1 MKKILIIMPN
11 DFSNLA
17 GTENYNLFL
26 MNILFTYYTNFE
38 IDLFSVDCKSNPV
51 LPPKYQTKFV
61 YYHLNKYFGTDS
73 LIKKTYSL
81 FSKVIECRKEFKKI
95 YKDYDLILDSSQ
107 IGFPKA
113 SQLKNYYL
121 IQHLD
126 FKQYYLAKFISKQG
140 INSWIRKLI
149 RHLTNTYNLVK
160 FANNLVVFDKPNQE
174 FISSYCLN
182 ANIFA
187 ISLPSKINSI
197 SINELNSAKRNH
209 CIFLGRLSDQKNI
222 NALIQINK
230 QLNLIDFYG
239 KSNDAYGDKCKQEL
253 SSNNWY
259 MGSIDG
265 QQELIN
271 TLKKYKFMILYS
283 KYEGFPFSLVEA
295 LSQGVPIIVKNT
307 FLSASYLCNSK
318 TGLLLPASTT
328 IEEDIELIKKFVLI
342 SNEKYHQLQI
352 NCVDFY
358 NENLNINIFTNKWM
372 KIFNQ
377 YLEKKN

>member
-1 MKKILIIMPN
+1 MKKILIIMSG

-26 MNILFTYYTNFE
+26 MKILFTYYSNFE
-38 IDLFSVDCKSNPV
+38 INLFGVDCKTTPV
-51 LPPKYQTKFV
+51 LPPKYPAKFV
-61 YYHLNKYFGTDS
+61 YYHLDKYFGTNS
-73 LIKKTYSL
+73 LVKKTYSL
-81 FSKVIECRKEFKKI
+81 FSNVIGCRKEFKKI

-113 SQLKNYYL
+113 IQLKNYYL

-140 INSWIRKLI
+140 INSLIRKFI

-174 FISSYCLN
+174 FISSYCPN

-209 CIFLGRLSDQKNI
+209 CIFLGRLSEQKNI
-222 NALIQINK
+222 SALIQINK

-239 KSNDAYGDKCKQEL
+239 KSNDVYGEKYRQEL
-253 SSNNWY
+253 SNN
-259 MGSIDG
+259 
-265 QQELIN
+265 N
-271 TLKKYKFMILYS
+271 
-283 KYEGFPFSLVEA
+283 
-295 LSQGVPIIVKNT
+295 
-307 FLSASYLCNSK
+307 
-318 TGLLLPASTT
+318 
-328 IEEDIELIKKFVLI
+328 
-342 SNEKYHQLQI
+342 
-352 NCVDFY
+352 
-358 NENLNINIFTNKWM
+358 
-372 KIFNQ
+372 
-377 YLEKKN
+377 

>member
-26 MNILFTYYTNFE
+26 MNILFTYYSNFE
-38 IDLFSVDCKSNPV
+38 IDLFSVDCKTTPV
-51 LPPKYQTKFV
+51 LPPKYSTKFV
-61 YYHLNKYFGTDS
+61 YYHLDKYFGTNS
-73 LIKKTYSL
+73 LIKKAYSL
-81 FSKVIECRKEFKKI
+81 FSNAIECRKEFKKI
-95 YKDYDLILDSSQ
+95 YKKYDLILDSTQ

-113 SQLKNYYL
+113 RQLKNYYL

-149 RHLTNTYNLVK
+149 RRLTNTYNLIK

-174 FISSYCLN
+174 FISSYCSN

-197 SINELNSAKRNH
+197 SINELNSSKRNH
-209 CIFLGRLSDQKNI
+209 CIFLGRLSEQKNI
-222 NALIQINK
+222 SALIQINK

-239 KSNDAYGDKCKQEL
+239 KSNDAYGDKYKQEL
-253 SSNNWY
+253 IKNNWY
-259 MGSIDG
+259 KGSINDE
-265 QQELIN
+265 QELIDA
-271 TLKKYKFMILYS
+271 LKKYKYMILYS
-283 KYEGFPFSLVEA
+283 KYEGFPFSLVES
-295 LSQGVPIIVKNT
+295 LSQGVPLIVKNT

-318 TGLLLPASTT
+318 TGLLLPQDTS
-328 IEEDIELIKKFVLI
+328 IEEDIELIKKFVAI
-342 SNEKYHQLQI
+342 SDEKYHQLQI
-352 NCVDFY
+352 NCINFY
-358 NENLNINIFTNKWM
+358 NENLNIDIFTNKWM
-372 KIFNQ
+372 KIFDI
-377 YLEKKN
+377 YLKRQN